1 LKRLATALILAAAL
15 LVSLVPLAHAV
26 HWKTIEDKHLVVYYQ
41 KESLGRAALRLAQEE
56 QKRLI
61 RFFRYKPS
69 EKIKIYVYNDPLAFR
84 MIAPNRKA
92 IGVARPF
99 SSEIAV
105 LAGEE
110 LRTTISHELVHVIFL
125 QSLPSLRGLPFWF
138 AEGIAFYLSQPRLV
152 QVDLER
158 YALRGDV
165 RHIEELSGN
174 LSPEEEGKAA
184 AEGYLITKFLA
195 EKFGVQK
202 LRTMIFF
209 MQRGKNFYAALQ
221 ASTGLNEQ
229 TLDKEWHNYGEA
241 QKKLGSL
248 RELRFFGFLVIALLA
263 IIVSAYWLIKIR
275 KRLLVEEEDLEGDQ

>member
-1 LKRLATALILAAAL
+1 MKRLAKVLILAAAL
-15 LVSLVPLAHAV
+15 SVFLVPLAQAV
-26 HWKTIEDKHLVVYYQ
+26 QWKTIEDKHLVVYYQ

-56 QKRLI
+56 QERLI
-61 RFFRYKPS
+61 RFFRYRPS

-84 MIAPNRKA
+84 VISPNRKVV
-92 IGVARPF
+92 GLARPF

-110 LRTTISHELVHVIFL
+110 LRTTLSHELVHVIFL
-125 QSLPSLRGLPFWF
+125 QSLPSLSGLPFWF
-138 AEGIAFYLSQPRLV
+138 AEGVAFYLSQPRLV

-165 RHIEELSGN
+165 SHIEELSGN
-174 LSPEEEGKAA
+174 LSSEEEGKAA

-202 LRTMIFF
+202 LRTIIFF
-209 MQRGKNFYAALQ
+209 MQKGKNFYGALQ

-229 TLDKEWHNYGEA
+229 TLDREWHKYGGA

-248 RELRFFGFLVIALLA
+248 RELRFFGFLILGLLS
-263 IIVSAYWLIKIR
+263 IVVSAIWLIRIR
-275 KRLLVEEEDLEGDQ
+275 RRLQGEEEDIGGDL

>member
-1 LKRLATALILAAAL
+1 MKRLATALILAVAL

-26 HWKTIEDKHLVVYYQ
+26 HWKTIEDKYLVVYYQ
-41 KESLGRAALRLAQEE
+41 KESLSRAALQLAQEE
-56 QKRLI
+56 QERLI

-69 EKIKIYVYNDPLAFR
+69 EKIRIYVYDDPLAFR

-92 IGVARPF
+92 VGLARPF

-110 LRTTISHELVHVIFL
+110 LRTTLSHELVHVIFL
-125 QSLPSLRGLPFWF
+125 QSLPSLSGLPFWF

-165 RHIEELSGN
+165 SHIEELSGN

-195 EKFGVQK
+195 ERFGLERLRAVVFSMQK
-202 LRTMIFF
+202 GLSFYEALE
-209 MQRGKNFYAALQ
+209 KN
-221 ASTGLNEQ
+221 TGLGEQ
-229 TLDKEWHNYGEA
+229 RLDEEWHKYRET
-241 QKKLGSL
+241 QKKLVSL